1 MPRKRETQGTAYK
14 HRGTAKRHVGALKSR
29 KLHKPKSRICSFI
42 AHDRVSALRRNRS
55 TLPERKVE
63 RMISEASFIDLAL
76 RSWKANIDRA
86 DIFFDALSEEE
97 LQREVAP
104 GKNRLIYLWGHLT
117 AVNDRMVAILGL
129 GDRLHPELD
138 AMFVSN
144 PDKTVHLTLS
154 PEKLKHLWDEV
165 NERLWAAFCKLSPSD
180 WMQKH
185 AAVSEEDFVR
195 EPHRNRFSVLLGR
208 TAHLAYHLGQ
218 AVLAKRE
225 S

>member
-1 MPRKRETQGTAYK
+1 
-14 HRGTAKRHVGALKSR
+14 
-29 KLHKPKSRICSFI
+29 
-42 AHDRVSALRRNRS
+42 
-55 TLPERKVE
+55 
-63 RMISEASFIDLAL
+63 MISEASFIDLAL

-86 DIFFDALSEEE
+86 GTFFGALSQEE

-117 AVNDRMVAILGL
+117 AVNDRMVAVLGF
-129 GDRLHPELD
+129 GERLHPELD

-154 PEKLKHLWDEV
+154 PEKLKHIWDEV
-165 NERLWAAFCKLSPSD
+165 NERLWAGFCKLSPSD
-180 WMQKH
+180 WLQKH
-185 AAVSEEDFVR
+185 AAVSDEDFVR
-195 EPHRNRFSVLLGR
+195 EPHRNRFTVLLGR
-208 TAHLAYHLGQ
+208 TAHLAYHFGQ